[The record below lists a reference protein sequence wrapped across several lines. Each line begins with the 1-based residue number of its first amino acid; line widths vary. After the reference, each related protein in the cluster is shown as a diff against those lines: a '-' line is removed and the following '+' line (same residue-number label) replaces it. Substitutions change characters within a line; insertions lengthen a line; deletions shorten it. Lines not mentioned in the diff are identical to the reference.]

1 LNPFNGIERHVLSV
15 LHEMAERLNPFNGI
29 ERKPSDWDRVEECVE
44 IMNPFNGIER
54 LDITVI
60 IV

>member
-1 LNPFNGIERHVLSV
+1 MLSV